1 MKFES
6 QITANLPA
14 IYLACTATFYQDL
27 GFDLV
32 YQFAE

>member
-1 MKFES
+1 MKFKG

-14 IYLACTATFYQDL
+14 IDLACTATFYQDL